1 MAFLRL
7 IKFLERAIFGEK
19 NGKKCGN
26 IRIKI
31 ESKNGKKWRNIRMKV
46 KLKFWAQTVK
56 MGKCKNK
63 NLVKFFV
70 VRFMPVLV
78 SSI

>member
-1 MAFLRL
+1 M
-7 IKFLERAIFGEK
+7 
-19 NGKKCGN
+19 
-26 IRIKI
+26 KI

-56 MGKCKNK
+56 VGKYKDK

-70 VRFMPVLV
+70 VRFMSVLV

>member
-1 MAFLRL
+1 M
-7 IKFLERAIFGEK
+7 
-19 NGKKCGN
+19 
-26 IRIKI
+26 KI

-46 KLKFWAQTVK
+46 KLKFWAQTIKV
-56 MGKCKNK
+56 GKYKDK

-70 VRFMPVLV
+70 VRFMSVLV